1 MKKTNLRK
9 SRGITLIALV
19 ITIIVLLILAGVAI
33 SMLSGENGILGK
45 AAEAKTRTE
54 EGQKQEETALTSMEL
69 EMHFQTKNKKYKC
82 SNGFITGI
90 EIKDTVED
98 LESALPEGYTAD
110 VKYNFNKEID
120 ETITDK
126 KIHAT
131 TGVGIVRNNEIV
143 ARVVVYGDVDSS
155 GGADLDDSLYLRA
168 YLTGST
174 KKMPDFAKVAMDV
187 NHDNYISQ
195 GDFEYNVDNKIQQ
208 IKSDAQMITDAQ
220 TGGEKINQQY
230 YAQNPNDIELVDK
243 KFICKDFFNNLPE
256 KFKQSKYSITI
267 DEGSGKYKLNG
278 VTSETTAQELIDLL
292 PDETTIQMITDE
304 PPYFMDVTGS
314 DPLASGEYNIVIS
327 AQKWWNNNSTIE
339 FASFK
344 VE

>member
-1 MKKTNLRK
+1 
-9 SRGITLIALV
+9 
-19 ITIIVLLILAGVAI
+19 
-33 SMLSGENGILGK
+33 
-45 AAEAKTRTE
+45 
-54 EGQKQEETALTSMEL
+54 MEL
-69 EMHFQTKNKKYKC
+69 ETHFQTKNKNYKC
-82 SNGFITGI
+82 SYGFITRI

-98 LESALPEGYTAD
+98 LENALPKGYTAD
-110 VKYNFNKEID
+110 VKYNFKKEID

-131 TGVGIVRNNEIV
+131 TGVGIVKNNEIV

-155 GGADLDDSLYLRA
+155 GDADLNDSLHLSSYLIGNGR
-168 YLTGST
+168 
-174 KKMPDFAKVAMDV
+174 KMPDFVKVAMDV

-208 IKSDAQMITDAQ
+208 IKSDTQMIIDSK

-267 DEGSGKYKLNG
+267 DESLGEYKLNG
-278 VTSETTAQELIDLL
+278 VTSETTAQELIDLF
-292 PDETTIQMITDE
+292 PDGTKIKRGRI
-304 PPYFMDVTGS
+304 FVTGS